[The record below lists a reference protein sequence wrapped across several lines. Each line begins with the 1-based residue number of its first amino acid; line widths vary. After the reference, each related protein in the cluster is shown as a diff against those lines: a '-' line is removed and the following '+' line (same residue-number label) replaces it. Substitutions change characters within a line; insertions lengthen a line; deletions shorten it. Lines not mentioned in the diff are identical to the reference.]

1 MTASLRQDVAKVP
14 ARLFAIL
21 AREAPIGVILRRGP
35 SKWVELILW
44 HTDTDNFDHGQWFKG
59 TIYNR
64 ACDLSPDGSKF
75 LYFGSKYHLQRW
87 DATTNQH
94 DRTIMYEW
102 TAISTPPYYTA
113 LALWPYLGP
122 DNAWGGHFMDNSTLY
137 LRGTSNT
144 PAQGALPNGWKVIL
158 GSENAEQFRRKRLLL
173 GGWHV
178 DQKRIWQYP
187 PGRCAQPEVQRKDSG
202 SRYSLLLETDLLNSY
217 TYFLEDRTTKER
229 LNFVSATWMDWDQQ
243 GRLVFTKEGRLYA
256 SPADNLEPKIIG
268 DFNSDEITEI
278 IAPDWAREW

>member
-1 MTASLRQDVAKVP
+1 
-14 ARLFAIL
+14 
-21 AREAPIGVILRRGP
+21 
-35 SKWVELILW
+35 
-44 HTDTDNFDHGQWFKG
+44 
-59 TIYNR
+59 
-64 ACDLSPDGSKF
+64 
-75 LYFGSKYHLQRW
+75 
-87 DATTNQH
+87 
-94 DRTIMYEW
+94 
-102 TAISTPPYYTA
+102 
-113 LALWPYLGP
+113 
-122 DNAWGGHFMDNSTLY
+122 
-137 LRGTSNT
+137 
-144 PAQGALPNGWKVIL
+144 
-158 GSENAEQFRRKRLLL
+158 
-173 GGWHV
+173 V